1 MDNEILDFKNDI
13 KNYVQELFTLI
24 LEDYRNYLPISKI
37 EFIENYDFNNNII
50 IDKGGKYTKAPARI
64 ENNVLSLSP
73 TIFYDN
79 FVKNYIDNDLKM
91 VDIDLVEEKF
101 KNLPYELFSVNDLKT
116 LIKTK
121 NLSCF
126 DVCRGLVIHELFH
139 YLITVK
145 SSLEEYKIIYNGK
158 EYKCKGV
165 IGEYLEEGLV
175 ELYARMFALKHN
187 LFMFP
192 NINYQDNIK
201 FVLKLRQEIGSN
213 MDKLVFNSDYLGL
226 LNYVHKNGLK
236 EEYSSLENAWL
247 EKRMVSRFDKMNEI
261 KEEEIEELMMEEI

>member
-1 MDNEILDFKNDI
+1 MFNVPFAIDKTNLEDHFLRNQIRHQVVEKYNS
-13 KNYVQELFTLI
+13 QERKKI
-24 LEDYRNYLPISKI
+24 LEEIEEENKNLAQIIEKVSKI
-37 EFIENYDFNNNII
+37 NAN
-50 IDKGGKYTKAPARI
+50 
-64 ENNVLSLSP
+64 S
-73 TIFYDN
+73 
-79 FVKNYIDNDLKM
+79 
-91 VDIDLVEEKF
+91 VEEKF

-116 LIKTK
+116 LIKHK

-145 SSLEEYKIIYNGK
+145 SPLEEYKTIYNGK

-201 FVLKLRQEIGSN
+201 FVLKLSQEIGSN

-247 EKRMVSRFDKMNEI
+247 EKRMISRFDKMNEI